1 MSGGA
6 SSSNSNIP
14 VGLDVSNATS
24 IGMDKFCP
32 ILKTISCFDEGRVE
46 TPMIENLPRVM

>member
-24 IGMDKFCP
+24 IDMDKSCP
-32 ILKTISCFDEGRVE
+32 ILKNISCFDEGRVE
-46 TPMIENLPRVM
+46 TPKIANLPRAM